1 MKQKNVKFLIS
12 GLSIIIL
19 IGLIPKYSNAQKIN
33 KLIEKGEYEKAEQYC
48 EKQKGEKQKSCYE
61 VLANAYFSKADYVKA
76 AGFYARTDK
85 SNEGYLKIADVY
97 YGKKDYKKAA
107 EFYAKTDKSNE
118 GYLKIADAYFGKEDY
133 DKAGSYYTKA
143 FEGNKSKQN
152 ESYLKI
158 ADAYFGKEDYDKAGS
173 YYTKAFEGNKSKQNE
188 SYLKIADVY
197 FGKEDYDK
205 AGSYYTKAF
214 EDNKSKQKEKYL
226 IIADACFA
234 KEHFG
239 IAEKYYKKVY
249 VNDIDKLHEIFKKIA
264 DTYFKLEEYK
274 KASELY
280 AQANL
285 KAKALLCL
293 EKLKMTDS
301 RDGKV
306 YKIVKIG
313 EQWWMAENLN
323 YQTADTSWYYY
334 NNSTYGGIYG
344 RLYTWN
350 SALKACPEGWHLPTK
365 AEWIILSKS
374 LGGKW
379 VAGKL
384 KSVTG
389 WSSPNTG
396 ATNSSGFSALPGGNR
411 YHLNGKFD
419 QLGFYGDWWSA
430 TENDSTNALSYSMS
444 YNYAIL
450 SNNSV
455 NKSSGLSVRCIRD

>member
-1 MKQKNVKFLIS
+1 MKQKNVKVLIS

-48 EKQKGEKQKSCYE
+48 EKQKDENQKSCYE
-61 VLANAYFSKADYVKA
+61 VLANAYFSKADYLKA
-76 AGFYARTDK
+76 AEFYAKTDI
-85 SNEGYLKIADVY
+85 SNEGCLKIADVY
-97 YGKKDYKKAA
+97 FGKEDYKKAA

-133 DKAGSYYTKA
+133 DKAGS
-143 FEGNKSKQN
+143 F
-152 ESYLKI
+152 
-158 ADAYFGKEDYDKAGS
+158 
-173 YYTKAFEGNKSKQNE
+173 YTKAFEGNKSKQNE

-197 FGKEDYDK
+197 FEKEDYDKAAEFYAKTDKSNESYLKIADAYFGKEDYDK
-205 AGSYYTKAF
+205 AGSFYTKAF
-214 EDNKSKQKEKYL
+214 EDNKSKQNEKYL

-234 KEHFG
+234 KELFG

-280 AQANL
+280 AKANL

-306 YKIVKIG
+306 YNIVKIG
-313 EQWWMAENLN
+313 DQWWMAENLN
-323 YQTADTSWYYY
+323 YQTADTSWYY
-334 NNSTYGGIYG
+334 NNSPAYGGIYG

-350 SALKACPEGWHLPTK
+350 SALTACPAGWHLPTE
-365 AEWIILSKS
+365 AEWISLRNS
-374 LGGKW
+374 LGGIW
-379 VAGKL
+379 AARRL

-396 ATNSSGFSALPGGNR
+396 ATNSSGFSALPGGYR
-411 YHLNGKFD
+411 YHLDGKFD
-419 QLGFYGDWWSA
+419 QLGLYGDWWSA
-430 TENDSTNALSYSMS
+430 TENDATSALIYNMS
-444 YNYAIL
+444 YNSAII
-450 SNNSV
+450 SSTSV
-455 NKSSGLSVRCIRD
+455 NKSNGHSVRCIRD